1 MVKTPTFEDQSYA
14 KALDDLEKFMQVQG
28 MDYINY
34 NLEKEAMGLSVQD
47 YYDGYHMNQQGVD
60 KFSKTL
66 VRDLEKFVD
75 LKKDQD
81 QDPDWVRDLALLEKN
96 KG

>member
-1 MVKTPTFEDQSYA
+1 
-14 KALDDLEKFMQVQG
+14 MQVQG

-47 YYDGYHMNQQGVD
+47 YYDGYHMNRQGVD